1 MSTDDV
7 IVRRAGRAGHI
18 TMNRPAALNALT
30 TSMVG
35 LITTALAAWRSDPA
49 VELVILDG
57 NGGRALCAGGDVMS
71 LYNSRTEGS
80 EFARTFWSTEYRL
93 DAMIGRYPKPFVAL
107 MDGIVMGGGIG
118 LSAHASHRIVTER
131 SMLAMPETGI
141 GLVPD
146 VGGTWLLSHAPGEVG
161 TYLALTGARMSGA
174 DAIFAGFADTFVES
188 GRLPALVE
196 ALQSTPVVDVGATI
210 ASFAGAAPPSDLAAR
225 SAEIDVIFSGP
236 RLEAIQAALSQSA
249 SPWTART
256 LADLGHKSPKA
267 MKVALA
273 ALRQARNLPS
283 LEAALDIEYRI
294 VTRLFEDGE
303 FIEGVRALL
312 VDKDRKPK
320 WRPATVPEVSDAEVA
335 RLMAPLPPE
344 LELGLAA
351 GSD

>member
-7 IVRRAGRAGHI
+7 IIGRAGRAGRI

-30 TSMVG
+30 TPMVG
-35 LITTALAAWRSDPA
+35 LITTALEAWRSEPA

-71 LYNSRTEGS
+71 LYNSRAEGS
-80 EFARTFWSTEYRL
+80 GFARTFWSTEYRL

-196 ALQSTPVVDVGATI
+196 ALQSAPVVDVAATV
-210 ASFAGAAPPSDLAAR
+210 ASFAGAAPPSDLAVR
-225 SAEIDVIFSGP
+225 SAEIDVIFSGT

-256 LADLGHKSPKA
+256 LADLSHKSPKA

-273 ALRQARNLPS
+273 ALRQARQLPS
-283 LEAALDIEYRI
+283 LEAALDIEFRI

-320 WRPATVPEVSDAEVA
+320 WRPATVPEVSDGEVA
-335 RLMAPLPPE
+335 QLMAPLPPG

-351 GSD
+351 GS